1 MQTTAKM
8 LSGTINPYPEPT
20 GNAQQRPD
28 SNVRQGPSGRGRGSG
43 RTNPSHRHT
52 HTSSKTRHQR
62 NTKSED
68 LNILSHAQG
77 QLRSH
82 LEPASTHS
90 HSPYQDPALSHAQP
104 PPQQQQQY
112 QQDPSWHGPRHPF
125 AWPPQPLHPQ
135 QRDRA
140 RPHSASDIATAP
152 AGGAARAAA
161 HPWLPASTSAPGTQ
175 AYPLPPASNPDAT
188 TEHDEAMDED
198 TIVQSI
204 ETEPPPHSY
213 SYSPSQFYPKTSS
226 PMEGRESWVRRAGL
240 KREVEGGDGGVGEGV
255 GEGKRGR
262 VGL

>member
-43 RTNPSHRHT
+43 RTNPSHRHRHT

-90 HSPYQDPALSHAQP
+90 RSPYQDPAPSHAQP

-125 AWPPQPLHPQ
+125 AWPPQPLYPQ
-135 QRDRA
+135 QRGQT
-140 RPHSASDIATAP
+140 RPHSASDIITAP
-152 AGGAARAAA
+152 AVSPAAA
-161 HPWLPASTSAPGTQ
+161 HPWLPASTSASGTQ
-175 AYPLPPASNPDAT
+175 AYPLPPASDLDAT
-188 TEHDEAMDED
+188 TEDDDLMDED
-198 TIVQSI
+198 SVVQSI
-204 ETEPPPHSY
+204 ETEPLPHSY
-213 SYSPSQFYPKTSS
+213 SFSHSQSYPKTSS
-226 PMEGRESWVRRAGL
+226 PTEGRESWVRRAGL
-240 KREVEGGDGGVGEGV
+240 KRESGDVGGGERV
-255 GEGKRGR
+255 GEGKKGR